1 MIKISVNKSQRDDK
15 SDVCYLATQLELKV
29 IRMTMNEKY
38 FPKRARFVISNKII
52 ECATDL
58 AANFIA
64 ANDIFPNNENKL
76 EIREKY
82 QVIGKSRFVSLKHEL
97 NVAHQLFNIPSGVMD
112 EVFDL
117 ISQIDK
123 KYSNWFKSGRKVLKR
138 ELAKQEAKNEPN
150 QTDNLISEQ

>member
-1 MIKISVNKSQRDDK
+1 
-15 SDVCYLATQLELKV
+15 
-29 IRMTMNEKY
+29 MTMNEKY

-52 ECATDL
+52 ECATDVS
-58 AANFIA
+58 ANFIA

-76 EIREKY
+76 EIREQY
-82 QVIGKSRFVSLKHEL
+82 QVIGKARFASLKHEL
-97 NVAHQLFNIPSGVMD
+97 NVAHQLFNIPSGVMN

-138 ELAKQEAKNEPN
+138 ELAKQVAKNEPK
-150 QTDNLISEQ
+150 QTDNLISKQ